1 MSVSLKHFATSSLLF
16 TAALLIHQTPVVAAE
31 FYLDWVEQAEAGQWP
46 DGSQSG
52 SFDIGGGTIDID
64 FTVGDGI
71 DFVGFSDSGVTP
83 AVTSVLNGAN
93 SDEDPSLHLQVDA
106 DQVGLGDGDY
116 AITMNTYFKGYS
128 DPLEEVS
135 FWLHDID
142 ISLRGLWQDR
152 VSIMGYLDNQ
162 VVAPNFEFLD
172 PSANT
177 AERVDEFTLDGIDAV
192 ENDSSAGDV
201 QVSFTQSIDRW
212 SLTYTDGDDISR
224 LINPN
229 GHGIGVGDIYFRLPE
244 ERDDSKNIPE
254 PSASLALLL
263 VGACFSGL
271 KGYLRSKLS
280 V

>member
-1 MSVSLKHFATSSLLF
+1 MSVSLKHFATISLLF

-224 LINPN
+224 PW
-229 GHGIGVGDIYFRLPE
+229 DWRRRY
-244 ERDDSKNIPE
+244 
-254 PSASLALLL
+254 LL
-263 VGACFSGL
+263 
-271 KGYLRSKLS
+271 
-280 V
+280 